1 MQSTQH
7 DIVID
12 PGLVRAKAYE
22 IWQSMGCPEGAA
34 EQTWLEAE
42 RQLKSRLAES
52 PRNGGPSAAE
62 SKTDTAVPET
72 GARLQSS
79 RDSEPPPASDRMNH
93 ERDSETMATATGK
106 PKKSAAGAKRSG
118 RR

>member
-1 MQSTQH
+1 MQGTQQ
-7 DIVID
+7 DIVVD
-12 PGLVRAKAYE
+12 PGLVRTKAYE

-52 PRNGGPSAAE
+52 PRSSPSASE
-62 SKTDTAVPET
+62 SKPEAA
-72 GARLQSS
+72 ARLQSS
-79 RDSEPPPASDRMNH
+79 HDSEPPPASDRMNH
-93 ERDSETMATATGK
+93 DRDSETISTATGK